1 MGKEVD
7 KAIHGEQSIWWAAA
21 DAAQA
26 PTPET
31 SPAPGPAAGLAA
43 GIGGGEQVAP
53 NNQGAVVDQQAGAAT
68 PAWKLMEGPKGSTPG
83 GLYED
88 QQGHKAYIK
97 VPQSQQHVR
106 NELLAQDLYK
116 LAGVDVLQSG
126 ETELQGQPAI
136 ASDWSEGFTGS
147 GVNPK
152 DLPGTKDGFVADAW
166 LANWDSVGVGS
177 SKYDNILNLDGKAV
191 RVDVGGSLLF
201 RATGGP
207 KSDKFGNV
215 VTELEGLRDPAL
227 NPVAATVYGDMTPGE
242 IKASAHG
249 VLAISENAIEQAV
262 EARFSD
268 DPELAAKLAEKLIA
282 RRNYISEW
290 VEKNSQPTAQ
300 AVSDAG
306 VDAGETVAPNIPSA
320 ETGSD
325 PSALAVSDAAPG
337 TEVAPDI
344 PSADAAPELP
354 ADGLPKVTTDIPLAY
369 YTGKPLIHPTHVKKM
384 ETAAALGDI
393 KLLKQTME
401 DAKGKLH
408 NNQKAQVVADAAQ
421 SLLDQMVAKAQAS
434 APPAAAQET
443 APPPQPLQL
452 APKLPEETLTFK
464 DEVVLNE
471 AAAKALE
478 EAAATGSWNKLNE
491 AGAAIPKPGTS
502 YMENYSHNSAILNAK
517 DALMQQVKAAKQEA
531 ANKYAL
537 SLGKP
542 KIVEGLTYDDE
553 VNPLPENQAALLEKA
568 AATGDKALVEALA
581 RILQGHHSS
590 FSKEVKGLNAAR
602 DSLLNQ
608 MATLAN
614 ANYQTIPAGDLG
626 LPTPTTGAG
635 VASWIPKDK
644 FGKPLLSSANA
655 KKLEKAAA
663 SGEVK
668 ELSSVMMEAADK
680 ITAAAKKQAVYK
692 AGIALLE
699 QMQAG
704 KADQAAAETPDASE
718 MDQPTW
724 RPVVSPKVPEYIKN
738 QYSDFD
744 LPDTVVKQLEAA
756 AATGNAKK
764 LNEVADDL
772 IEQAGDFSEKS
783 AIVKAKG
790 ALESEIEQATI
801 DAAIPN
807 AVATGKAKI
816 AVVPK
821 TSNGNPLIQDQHVQQ
836 LETVTNAGDPGFLA
850 ATASL
855 ISSEYHYI
863 GNKNAIANAAQSLQ
877 DQMSAIAAGGTGQ
890 PEQPPAVNAGKP
902 KLTEG
907 PVNNKGKAL
916 ITGTNVKKLEKAA
929 ASGVDEL
936 QEVADALAAK
946 MASPAKKAA
955 ILNAA
960 AELKGQVLGSTVME
974 GDGGSGLGDTM
985 ASVNSGEVKLPSQE
999 VPPPKVVKKH
1009 RNAMQQGKKNYDADL
1024 TQVSGKKGSNEGG
1037 LFKDKHLDSLHYIK
1051 WPNSE
1056 TRAKMEALTALM
1068 YSHAEIPVP
1077 SVRVIK
1083 FQDKDAVMSDW
1094 IDDAAP
1100 MSFEE
1105 MSKHPDVRAGFLAD
1119 AWLANWDVV
1128 GLAADNIVTGPG
1140 KKAYRI
1146 DVGGSMLFRVQGK
1159 GKPFPAEVSEI
1170 ETLRSP
1176 TIAPQASKV
1185 FDDLTSAE
1193 LVARAERIAA
1203 ITDDQ
1208 IDFAVDSVEL
1218 PKTSPE
1224 YPASQFGTEANGLP
1238 EMVKTRLKQRRD
1250 YIIENV
1256 LKQEQ
1261 KKAATLQELKD
1272 LSDLK
1277 DKSVEI
1283 VADKAGSYKI
1293 NSPSSGQKWTV
1304 IRQLMASELGKN
1316 KGQEAADAVHSRYSS
1331 WKGSSISGGGSALR
1345 WGTGQLRGEGRRELR
1360 RLDRFNEFLVK
1371 EGELSAKKRKE
1382 YAGHM
1387 QQVTSQESAQDLVDG
1402 LKVANEQNELLL
1414 AMKHPGKKEITIY
1427 RGWKP
1432 QQAKYLGLLDAKVG
1446 SVVDLDDPPIY
1457 SWSFSPGVAHKF
1469 AGGHGSFVAKA
1480 TVPLDSIIL
1489 TDLANTTGSYT
1500 SEDEVIFNGVK
1511 DFNMEI
1517 VKKS

>member
-1 MGKEVD
+1 M
-7 KAIHGEQSIWWAAA
+7 
-21 DAAQA
+21 
-26 PTPET
+26 
-31 SPAPGPAAGLAA
+31 
-43 GIGGGEQVAP
+43 
-53 NNQGAVVDQQAGAAT
+53 
-68 PAWKLMEGPKGSTPG
+68 
-83 GLYED
+83 
-88 QQGHKAYIK
+88 
-97 VPQSQQHVR
+97 
-106 NELLAQDLYK
+106 
-116 LAGVDVLQSG
+116 
-126 ETELQGQPAI
+126 
-136 ASDWSEGFTGS
+136 
-147 GVNPK
+147 
-152 DLPGTKDGFVADAW
+152 
-166 LANWDSVGVGS
+166 
-177 SKYDNILNLDGKAV
+177 
-191 RVDVGGSLLF
+191 
-201 RATGGP
+201 
-207 KSDKFGNV
+207 
-215 VTELEGLRDPAL
+215 
-227 NPVAATVYGDMTPGE
+227 
-242 IKASAHG
+242 
-249 VLAISENAIEQAV
+249 
-262 EARFSD
+262 
-268 DPELAAKLAEKLIA
+268 
-282 RRNYISEW
+282 
-290 VEKNSQPTAQ
+290 
-300 AVSDAG
+300 
-306 VDAGETVAPNIPSA
+306 
-320 ETGSD
+320 
-325 PSALAVSDAAPG
+325 
-337 TEVAPDI
+337 
-344 PSADAAPELP
+344 
-354 ADGLPKVTTDIPLAY
+354 
-369 YTGKPLIHPTHVKKM
+369 
-384 ETAAALGDI
+384 
-393 KLLKQTME
+393 
-401 DAKGKLH
+401 
-408 NNQKAQVVADAAQ
+408 
-421 SLLDQMVAKAQAS
+421 
-434 APPAAAQET
+434 
-443 APPPQPLQL
+443 
-452 APKLPEETLTFK
+452 
-464 DEVVLNE
+464 
-471 AAAKALE
+471 
-478 EAAATGSWNKLNE
+478 
-491 AGAAIPKPGTS
+491 
-502 YMENYSHNSAILNAK
+502 
-517 DALMQQVKAAKQEA
+517 
-531 ANKYAL
+531 
-537 SLGKP
+537 
-542 KIVEGLTYDDE
+542 
-553 VNPLPENQAALLEKA
+553 
-568 AATGDKALVEALA
+568 
-581 RILQGHHSS
+581 
-590 FSKEVKGLNAAR
+590 
-602 DSLLNQ
+602 
-608 MATLAN
+608 
-614 ANYQTIPAGDLG
+614 
-626 LPTPTTGAG
+626 
-635 VASWIPKDK
+635 
-644 FGKPLLSSANA
+644 
-655 KKLEKAAA
+655 
-663 SGEVK
+663 
-668 ELSSVMMEAADK
+668 
-680 ITAAAKKQAVYK
+680 
-692 AGIALLE
+692 
-699 QMQAG
+699 
-704 KADQAAAETPDASE
+704 
-718 MDQPTW
+718 
-724 RPVVSPKVPEYIKN
+724 
-738 QYSDFD
+738 
-744 LPDTVVKQLEAA
+744 
-756 AATGNAKK
+756 
-764 LNEVADDL
+764 
-772 IEQAGDFSEKS
+772 
-783 AIVKAKG
+783 
-790 ALESEIEQATI
+790 
-801 DAAIPN
+801 
-807 AVATGKAKI
+807 
-816 AVVPK
+816 
-821 TSNGNPLIQDQHVQQ
+821 
-836 LETVTNAGDPGFLA
+836 
-850 ATASL
+850 
-855 ISSEYHYI
+855 
-863 GNKNAIANAAQSLQ
+863 
-877 DQMSAIAAGGTGQ
+877 
-890 PEQPPAVNAGKP
+890 
-902 KLTEG
+902 
-907 PVNNKGKAL
+907 NNKGKAL
-916 ITGTNVKKLEKAA
+916 IAGTNVKKLEKAA

-936 QEVADALAAK
+936 QEVADTLATK

-1402 LKVANEQNELLL
+1402 LRVANEQNELLL

-1511 DFNMEI
+1511 DLHMEI
-1517 VKKS
+1517 IKKS